1 MLGAGGIPGMPEQGA
16 AGGAIKMMRPLKHL
30 TREQRLQRLGQV
42 SVGKKR
48 LRGDL
53 NNLGKYLHD
62 RCQEDGAWL
71 FTVVLSNRTRN
82 TDHKMEHN
90 FHLNM
95 RKKTSSP

>member
-16 AGGAIKMMRPLKHL
+16 AGGAIKMMRALKHL
-30 TREQRLQRLGQV
+30 TREQRLGQV

-71 FTVVLSNRTRN
+71 FTVVLSNRTGN